1 MDLKIT
7 SYNNYFKLQG
17 ILHKKNVNLL
27 QAEFS
32 NAFEMHK
39 SITLSVEG
47 LESVDR
53 DGVNALTDLH
63 RQSIQKNVQ
72 LAIVG
77 LGCKE
82 LYDHFR
88 SCNEAA

>member
-7 SYNNYFKLQG
+7 NSSNYFKLQG
-17 ILHKKNVNLL
+17 ILHKKNVNIL
-27 QAEFS
+27 QTEFN
-32 NAFEMHK
+32 NAFETHR

-53 DGVNALTDLH
+53 EGVNALTNLYKT
-63 RQSIQKNVQ
+63 SIQKNIQ

-88 SCNEAA
+88 SCDEAA